1 MLLAWR
7 QLINIFSPRDV
18 LCGQLQCEADDSRKK
33 PVVDYG
39 RARDKKIILP
49 SGKKCKLVL
58 LYFCSSE
65 KKRSQ
70 LIKCLS

>member
-1 MLLAWR
+1 MLLAW
-7 QLINIFSPRDV
+7 QLLMKIFSPRDV

-58 LYFCSSE
+58 LSFCSSE
-65 KKRSQ
+65 KKGVNF
-70 LIKCLS
+70 

>member
-1 MLLAWR
+1 M
-7 QLINIFSPRDV
+7 FSRSDV
-18 LCGQLQCEADDSRKK
+18 LCGQLQCEADESRKK

-58 LYFCSSE
+58 LSFCFSE
-65 KKRSQ
+65 EKGSTYKVPIVS
-70 LIKCLS
+70 